1 MIVEMWTIKVTK
13 NIKPTN
19 NCTSIL
25 GLRDSSPKMKILP
38 FIHAGNQ
45 TDASRLPYYE
55 GKKTVCLPTFFRLS
69 SFVFNR
75 IKKLIH
81 VRNNLRVSI

>member
-55 GKKTVCLPTFFRLS
+55 EKKNSLLANILQIIFFC
-69 SFVFNR
+69 VQQN
-75 IKKLIH
+75 
-81 VRNNLRVSI
+81 